1 MFWLLLTVWVLI
13 VGTAAGF
20 LLKKR
25 FPWLGHILLAL
36 MILYGGI
43 ITAGTVICWDEPEK
57 SDVLRPNY
65 AVLLGCAL
73 EDGEASKELLRRC
86 WRAKGLM
93 DLQENLVLIVSGGD
107 PAGQGRTE
115 AEVMAAWLRN
125 HGVDSDRLL
134 IEDQAS
140 DTRENLLFAKALAE
154 EHGLGTDGILIV
166 TSEYHQT
173 RARFLAG
180 QLGQSTQA
188 ISARTPM
195 PDRLFAAVRE
205 SYAFIKAVLEQPV
218 VTCTSYVG
226 GG

>member
-20 LLKKR
+20 LLKKK

-36 MILYGGI
+36 MILYGGV
-43 ITAGTVICWDEPEK
+43 ITAGTVICWDEPNQNDA
-57 SDVLRPNY
+57 SRPNY
-65 AVLLGCAL
+65 ALVLGCAL
-73 EDGEASKELLRRC
+73 EDGEATDELIRRC
-86 WRAKGLM
+86 SLGKFLT
-93 DLQENLVLIVSGGD
+93 DSYPNLTLIVSGGD

-134 IEDQAS
+134 IEDRAS
-140 DTRENLLFAKALAE
+140 DTRENLLFSKGLAE
-154 EHGLGTDGILIV
+154 EHGLGTDGIIIV

-173 RARFLAG
+173 RARFLAR
-180 QLGQSTQA
+180 QLGQNTQT
-188 ISARTPM
+188 ISASTPM

-205 SYAFIKAVLEQPV
+205 AYAFLKAIVE
-218 VTCTSYVG
+218 TM
-226 GG
+226 

>member
-140 DTRENLLFAKALAE
+140 DTRENLLFSKALAE
-154 EHGLGTDGILIV
+154 EHGLGTARVTIV

-173 RARFLAG
+173 RAQYLAG
-180 QLGQSTQA
+180 KLGQQA
-188 ISARTPM
+188 TGFSCKTPM
-195 PDRLFAAVRE
+195 PDHLFAAVRE
-205 SYAFIKAVLEQPV
+205 AYAFVNAIVE
-218 VTCTSYVG
+218 TMG
-226 GG
+226 